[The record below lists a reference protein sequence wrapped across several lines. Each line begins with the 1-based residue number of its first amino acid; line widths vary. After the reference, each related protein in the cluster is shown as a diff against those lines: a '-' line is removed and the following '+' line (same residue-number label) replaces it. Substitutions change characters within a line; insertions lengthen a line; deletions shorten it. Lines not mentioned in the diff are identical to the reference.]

1 MTAVIRKTL
10 WAASAFLALSLTACP
25 PAMKPDAGPTGG
37 GTGSTDCVEDSDC
50 PDPQYFFCNTTSSK
64 CEPSCRSAS
73 QCNPASVNSGT
84 RPTQYALDFCT
95 GSLGCQCDE
104 GKCVGSLCSADSDC
118 GTQVCRSGVCVA
130 PPVATTVT
138 KCQVS
143 PDFAVFKQ
151 GSKARFW
158 VSAWNAQNEP
168 VVLKEGATF
177 TAEGTTLMLTGTGT
191 GAFADF
197 TAGNAS
203 VTTAINSVKATI
215 GTTSCFAKAIV
226 LANPP
231 AGSAAISVIDELSG
245 RPVAGA
251 RVMLST
257 SAGVVI
263 PQGASDTSETNAN
276 GYATLV
282 GAVSPYSVTVFH
294 REFSYV
300 TVANYAG
307 TSNFLSFAVRRNSLD
322 KYGGYKGTF
331 TNVPMT
337 TNVHAGLAG
346 MSLAGS
352 ITNLN
357 LTALLGPSVPTNIK
371 IGSAINQMNVPIPAG
386 AFLGF
391 GDQEIKKN
399 IAGQGLNGTCLD
411 GSGQPD
417 EAKILAGT
425 CGTRTAWALAGDVPI
440 GDLPIDQLAGGLANI
455 NIAQLLGRVVPI
467 FKKFNSSVVRDV
479 QFTLRDTPGAD
490 AGAPNFTNQ
499 DAYTTANHDFT
510 QIPLAFN
517 FVVKMPELPKFK
529 NTFVDGVAIIGG
541 AMAVGRGVV
550 PLGIGVGVNTMPA
563 DGQIDKLEPLQAGQV
578 GVRMA
583 PTHHG
588 LEGSH
593 YGLLIAAISAKA
605 LSDASAGIGASA
617 LFPRLPGNKL
627 VFDPKGATPVDI
639 STQAFPVFPE
649 GARFNYSGMQD
660 GAVPARSFRVSAT
673 AAAALAASVSVL
685 RVSFGDALETRWDIL
700 VDPVS
705 ADFAATKGFTVPP
718 VPSSGAFRDRLF
730 ANGNS
735 TTGARSELLVQAFRM
750 VKDPLNLPSMPVTFT
765 DYVEL
770 NDTNA
775 DRTTDFLTA
784 FSFLNYGKPTVG
796 FKTPSTNPATIA
808 RGSIIKIEVAGF
820 SIGNSQGTNDGVVRL
835 TFTGGTGCAAV
846 VLNTETPMAGSGELD
861 HALPMACTGTNIVIR
876 AELLKPDGTTPLAPA
891 VASTL
896 TATIQ

>member
-1 MTAVIRKTL
+1 MTAVTRKTL
-10 WAASAFLALSLTACP
+10 WAALAFLALGLTGCP
-25 PAMKPDAGPTGG
+25 EAPKPDGGPTGG
-37 GTGSTDCVEDSDC
+37 GTASTECVEDSDC
-50 PDPQYFFCNTTSSK
+50 PDPQYFFCNTVTSQ
-64 CEPSCRSAS
+64 CEPSCRSAA
-73 QCNPASVNSGT
+73 QCNPASVNNGT

-118 GTQVCRSGVCVA
+118 GTLVCRSGACVA
-130 PPVATTVT
+130 APVATTVA

-158 VSAWNAQNEP
+158 VSAWDAQNNP
-168 VVLKEGATF
+168 VVIKEGATF
-177 TAEGTTLMLTGTGT
+177 TAEGTALTLTGTGT

-197 TAGNAS
+197 TAGNAE
-203 VTTAINSVKATI
+203 VATAANSVKATI

-226 LANPP
+226 LANPV
-231 AGSAAISVIDELSG
+231 AGSAAVSVIDELSG

-276 GYATLV
+276 GYATLI
-282 GAVSPYSVTVFH
+282 GAVAPYSVTVFH

-307 TSNFLSFAVRRNSLD
+307 TSNFLSFALRRNSLD

-337 TNVHAGLAG
+337 SNVHAGLAG

-357 LTALLGPSVPTNIK
+357 VTALLGPSEPTNIV

-391 GDQEIKKN
+391 GDQEIKDN
-399 IAGQGLNGTCLD
+399 VAGQGLNGTCLD
-411 GSGQPD
+411 ASGQPD
-417 EAKILAGT
+417 EAKISAGT
-425 CGTRTAWALAGDVPI
+425 CGTRTAWALAGDVPL
-440 GDLPIDQLAGGLANI
+440 GDLPIDAVAGGLDNI
-455 NIAQLLGRVVPI
+455 NIGQLLGRIVPI

-490 AGAPNFTNQ
+490 AGSPNFSDQTQ
-499 DAYTTANHDFT
+499 YTTANHDFT

-517 FVVKMPELPKFK
+517 FVVKTPELPRFK
-529 NTFVDGVAIIGG
+529 GTYVDGVAIIGG

-550 PLGIGVGVNTMPA
+550 PLGIGVGVNTMPV
-563 DGQIDKLEPLQAGQV
+563 DGQIDRLEPLQAGQV

-627 VFDPKGATPVDI
+627 VFDPTGATPVDV

-649 GARFNYSGMQD
+649 GARFNYSGMAD
-660 GAVPARSFRVSAT
+660 GAVPARSFRIGTGMGAVAG
-673 AAAALAASVSVL
+673 VNVV
-685 RVSFGDALETRWDIL
+685 RVSFADAIETRWDIL
-700 VDPVS
+700 VDA
-705 ADFAATKGFTVPP
+705 ADTRFTVPP
-718 VPSSGAFRDRLF
+718 VPSAGAFRDRLF
-730 ANGNS
+730 TNGNS
-735 TTGARSELLVQAFRM
+735 ATGARSDLLVQAFRM
-750 VKDPLNLPSMPVTFT
+750 LKDPLNLPSTPVTFT
-765 DYVEL
+765 EYVEL

-784 FSFLNYGKPTVG
+784 FSFLNYGKPTIG
-796 FKTPSTNPATIA
+796 FKTPATNPATIT
-808 RGSIIKIEVAGF
+808 RGSSIKVEVAGF
-820 SIGNSQGTNDGVVRL
+820 SIGNTPGTNDGVVRL
-835 TFTGGTGCAAV
+835 TFTGGTGCADV
-846 VLNTETPMAGSGELD
+846 VLNTETPMAGSGELE
-861 HALPMACTGTNIVIR
+861 HALPMACTGAGIVIR
-876 AELLKPDGTTPLAPA
+876 AELLKTDGTTAIAPA
-891 VASTL
+891 VAST
-896 TATIQ
+896 TTVTIQ